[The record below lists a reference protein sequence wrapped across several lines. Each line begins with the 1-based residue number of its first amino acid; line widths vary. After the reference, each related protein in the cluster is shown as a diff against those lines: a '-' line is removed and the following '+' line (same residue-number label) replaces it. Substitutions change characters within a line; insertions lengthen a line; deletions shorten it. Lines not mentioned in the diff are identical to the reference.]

1 MQPSTARDSGQVD
14 PRRGGLMAQADR
26 LGPKVGRHLASCYI
40 HRMNR
45 GELSWCFKH
54 DDNTIK
60 IILVLLSLI
69 LSYMATSSDR
79 DCCLLYTVTLG
90 CFVDSWA
97 SCSSSYLTRIGR
109 WRQGMRWDPS
119 GKAEQGLWAWE
130 RPLGRCD
137 GLSRTCP
144 ADLARWPN
152 SRCIHSHVSRT
163 CHHKPITITTITIS
177 VSPR

>member
-1 MQPSTARDSGQVD
+1 MNSSAFTILEVAADWHELVVLRRGMQPSTARDSGQVD

-26 LGPKVGRHLASCYI
+26 LGPKVGSHLASCYI

-45 GELSWCFKH
+45 GELSRCFKH

-90 CFVDSWA
+90 CFIDS
-97 SCSSSYLTRIGR
+97 
-109 WRQGMRWDPS
+109 
-119 GKAEQGLWAWE
+119 
-130 RPLGRCD
+130 
-137 GLSRTCP
+137 
-144 ADLARWPN
+144 
-152 SRCIHSHVSRT
+152 
-163 CHHKPITITTITIS
+163 
-177 VSPR
+177 